1 MAMCGEMAGDA
12 NYTRLLLGMG
22 LREFSVCPNAL
33 LEIKQTINQSHFGE
47 IRKLTQRIMRTSK
60 ASNRAA
66 LLDEMNAFN
75 DSVSR

>member
-22 LREFSVCPNAL
+22 LREFSVRPNAL